1 MLPLIILALVVF
13 VGFIVYGSTLTG
25 ELPESYSA
33 LGTFMDEYFPGA
45 AINPWSIVTF
55 AVAFLMVPP
64 MVEAGEGSILQ
75 CLGFFA
81 PLYLIVVSLTPRW
94 DIDKRQHRIHTAG
107 AIVCAVLAF
116 AWLLLIR
123 GHWWVVALCLALGC
137 AAGWR
142 TKTLPGSLVFWGEM
156 VMFASVYLSLII
168 GG

>member
-64 MVEAGEGSILQ
+64 MVEAGEGSMLQ

-81 PLYLIVVSLTPRW
+81 PLYLIVVSLTPEW
-94 DIDKRQHRIHTAG
+94 ATDKKQRRVHVIGT
-107 AIVCAVLAF
+107 ILCAVAAL
-116 AWLLLIR
+116 AWLLFVRHL
-123 GHWWVVALCLALGC
+123 GWLVVIICLVVC
-137 AAGWR
+137 VAAGWK
-142 TKTLPGSLVFWGEM
+142 TKTLSRCKVFWAEM

-168 GG
+168 G